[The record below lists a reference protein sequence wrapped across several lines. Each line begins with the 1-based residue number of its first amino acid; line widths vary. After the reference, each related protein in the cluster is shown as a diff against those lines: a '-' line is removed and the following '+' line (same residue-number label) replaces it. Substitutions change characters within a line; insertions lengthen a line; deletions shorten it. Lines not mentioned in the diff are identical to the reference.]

1 MSVLEAERYRRLALV
16 SACGTVASC
25 ARGVRAES
33 DGPLDE
39 QVYRRPRRTTDKARD
54 ESDGAS
60 DETVEQSDVPS
71 SFVAEVEAGDESSG
85 AVVVRVGFWMSPW
98 TVYYL
103 ALRDRGAWRVVDY
116 LSGNNRSKNVEDFVV
131 AEVPLGRHRIWRVGW
146 RDVSDGTWGNGPH
159 VGADFSLAHSW
170 IAFCSAAAP
179 PFRALCDYD
188 GLDARLECGCVQA
201 PALCR
206 YELGYEG
213 SEAQEEVAAEVRIRP
228 SGSVVFRPRTVHR
241 PGAPGNRT
249 ARISVGLR
257 AGEGI

>member
-1 MSVLEAERYRRLALV
+1 M
-16 SACGTVASC
+16 
-25 ARGVRAES
+25 
-33 DGPLDE
+33 
-39 QVYRRPRRTTDKARD
+39 YRRPRRTTDKARD

-60 DETVEQSDVPS
+60 DEAVDRHDRAADETVDQSDVPS

-159 VGADFSLAHSW
+159 EGTDFSLAHSW

-179 PFRALCDYD
+179 PFRALCNYD
-188 GLDARLECGCVQA
+188 GLEQRLECGCVQA

-228 SGSVVFRPRTVHR
+228 GGSVLFRPRSLPKHR
-241 PGAPGNRT
+241 EGCVLPKWRT
-249 ARISVGLR
+249 RMLWGRTGSGS
-257 AGEGI
+257 AGPAGRGSRSPTKNYSPP